1 MKDKPVYYD
10 TELKQFYWIEWKLIG
25 SNLDVLCKVP
35 TKHYIEC
42 KCNDIVSK
50 IYKNSEDVKKERDEI
65 HLINVED

>member
-1 MKDKPVYYD
+1 M
-10 TELKQFYWIEWKLIG
+10 IG

-50 IYKNSEDVKKERDEI
+50 IYKTSEDVKKERDEM